1 MNVFTWSL
9 PFVGEKITEMLI
21 NILNICSEE
30 ELVTDLSNDQQ
41 NDNENQFRRDAIR
54 SKIRAV
60 GKMA

>member
-1 MNVFTWSL
+1 
-9 PFVGEKITEMLI
+9 MLI